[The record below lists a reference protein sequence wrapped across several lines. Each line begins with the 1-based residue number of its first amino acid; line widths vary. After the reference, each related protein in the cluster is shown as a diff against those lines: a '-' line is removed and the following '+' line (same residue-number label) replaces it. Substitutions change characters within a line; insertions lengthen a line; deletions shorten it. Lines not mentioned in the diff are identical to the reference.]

1 MLVSRKLIPDLNALF
16 GQLPESMWYFLN
28 IFQIPMAISLMI
40 SAMISRFVRRMPFI
54 G

>member
-1 MLVSRKLIPDLNALF
+1 
-16 GQLPESMWYFLN
+16 MWYFLN

>member
-1 MLVSRKLIPDLNALF
+1 MRLF
-16 GQLPESMWYFLN
+16 GQLPEKYVVFFKY
-28 IFQIPMAISLMI
+28 FQIPMAISLMI